1 MKQFL
6 IRYRRTE
13 GSPEEWHREI
23 DRFIAAIDS
32 DPALKG
38 KIGYRCMKAR
48 NGVDY
53 FHIASVRDE
62 SGRVALQDRVF
73 FKHYTQAT
81 RTIAGGVV
89 EVTQIET
96 VAETVA

>member
-13 GSPEEWHREI
+13 GSPEDWHREI
-23 DRFIAAIDS
+23 AAFIAAIDS
-32 DPALKG
+32 DPALAG
-38 KIGYRCMKAR
+38 KIGYRCLKVRDGA
-48 NGVDY
+48 DY
-53 FHIASVRDE
+53 FHIATVHDDA
-62 SGRVALQDRVF
+62 GRVALQDREF

-89 EVTQIET
+89 DVTPIET
-96 VAETVA
+96 VAETVS

>member
-13 GSPEEWHREI
+13 GSPEDWHREI
-23 DRFIAAIDS
+23 GKFIAAIDS

-38 KIGYRCMKAR
+38 KIGYRCLKVRDGA
-48 NGVDY
+48 DY
-53 FHIASVRDE
+53 FHIATVHDE
-62 SGRVALQDRVF
+62 SGRVALQDRDF

-81 RTIAGGVV
+81 RAIAGGVV
-89 EVTQIET
+89 EVTPIET
-96 VAETVA
+96 VAETVS